1 MNQVLITAAFIL
13 LLHFPSTLM
22 AQLKVESDKE
32 NVVSS
37 RLEGRWQANK
47 AISNRLST
55 RLADHDQGKTMEF
68 HSDDKIVAK
77 IPGKYGKFLKRKT
90 IYMAG
95 IMKSGRNE
103 YPFILTELKG
113 NPHIVIF
120 RERDG
125 DPLGDA
131 ESFNVML
138 AVAENAS
145 NDLLFIGGDFNNQPF
160 YALERAATPEGDSQ
174 PEHGAVE

>member
-1 MNQVLITAAFIL
+1 
-13 LLHFPSTLM
+13 M
-22 AQLKVESDKE
+22 AEFKVESDKE

-37 RLEGRWQANK
+37 RLEGRWQFNE
-47 AISNRLST
+47 AISSRLRT
-55 RLADHDQGKTMEF
+55 RLPLNRDRAMEF
-68 HSDDKIVAK
+68 HADDKIVAK
-77 IPGKYGKFLKRKT
+77 IPDKYGKFLKRKT

-95 IMKSGRNE
+95 IMKSGKND
-103 YPFILTELKG
+103 YPFILIEHNG
-113 NPHIVIF
+113 NPHIVFF

-138 AVAENAS
+138 AVAENTS

-160 YALERAATPEGDSQ
+160 YALERAETPEGDSQ

>member
-1 MNQVLITAAFIL
+1 MNQVLITAAFMFL
-13 LLHFPSTLM
+13 FHFPSTLM
-22 AQLKVESDKE
+22 AEFKVESDKE

-37 RLEGRWQANK
+37 RLEGRWQFNE
-47 AISNRLST
+47 AISSRLRT
-55 RLADHDQGKTMEF
+55 RLPLNRDRAMEF
-68 HSDDKIVAK
+68 HADDKIVAK
-77 IPGKYGKFLKRKT
+77 IPDKYGKFLKRKT

-95 IMKSGRNE
+95 IMKSGKND
-103 YPFILTELKG
+103 YPFILTEHKG

-138 AVAENAS
+138 AVAENTS

-160 YALERAATPEGDSQ
+160 YALERAETPEGDSQ
-174 PEHGAVE
+174 PGHGAVE